1 MFPRCRT
8 KIVSKHNRRYAG
20 LSVCC
25 DPFQIGELASL
36 TRLSDSHHL
45 TPVGYAHARS
55 GEPIASGPLCQLET
69 RVPQTL
75 TRSSYA
81 QVTRSRCHL
90 QSLWCCYSTTADENH
105 RISSRNKSLLIL
117 LNEVA
122 DETSLKALEVPST
135 TINHGLW
142 SKAEPSAGPLMT
154 CAAKKARSAYRDPIR
169 RIDFYPEQYY
179 AHATFSA
186 VLAINMPRK
195 AKRRVLVVSS
205 CSHEFRRRITRYSY
219 QRLRNST

>member
-1 MFPRCRT
+1 MLGRGHGVKKAATRADVIKLFPATACSVWQDALYLCIRVEYMFPRCRT
-8 KIVSKHNRRYAG
+8 EIVSKHNRRYAG

-36 TRLSDSHHL
+36 KRLSDSHHL

-90 QSLWCCYSTTADENH
+90 QSLWCCYY
-105 RISSRNKSLLIL
+105 R
-117 LNEVA
+117 
-122 DETSLKALEVPST
+122 
-135 TINHGLW
+135 GW
-142 SKAEPSAGPLMT
+142 EP
-154 CAAKKARSAYRDPIR
+154 
-169 RIDFYPEQYY
+169 
-179 AHATFSA
+179 
-186 VLAINMPRK
+186 
-195 AKRRVLVVSS
+195 
-205 CSHEFRRRITRYSY
+205 
-219 QRLRNST
+219 